1 MNERIEQLREALLK
15 KYSAKQHNR
24 LANGISFAGVLVS
37 TYEIL
42 SSDMTTL
49 SWNWPLIAL
58 AIFLVAVGSVYQ
70 ALIVRCPVCG
80 DKLKGKATKMMDRCP
95 NCDHDLDKIPQ

>member
-1 MNERIEQLREALLK
+1 MNEKIEQLREALLR
-15 KYSAKQHNR
+15 KYSAKQHNKV
-24 LANGISFAGVLVS
+24 ANGIMFAGVLVN

-42 SSDMTTL
+42 SGDFTSF
-49 SWNWPLIAL
+49 NWPLVA
-58 AIFLVAVGSVYQ
+58 VAVGLVAIGAVYQ

-80 DKLKGKATKMMDRCP
+80 DKLKGKAHKMMDRCP

>member
-1 MNERIEQLREALLK
+1 MNEKIENLRKILLH

-24 LANGISFAGVLVS
+24 IANGIMFAGVIVN

-42 SSDMTTL
+42 NDFTSF
-49 SWNWPLIAL
+49 NWPLVAL
-58 AIFLVAVGSVYQ
+58 AVGLVIIGAVYQ

-80 DKLKGKATKMMDRCP
+80 DKLKGKGSKMMDRCP
-95 NCDHDLDKIPQ
+95 NCNHDLDKIPQ

>member
-1 MNERIEQLREALLK
+1 MIENLREMLLS
-15 KYSAKQHNR
+15 KYSAKTHNKI
-24 LANGISFAGVLVS
+24 ANGIMMAGVLVN

-42 SSDMTTL
+42 QNFTSF
-49 SWNWPLIAL
+49 NWTMVGISVG
-58 AIFLVAVGSVYQ
+58 LVAIGAVYQ

-95 NCDHDLDKIPQ
+95 NCNHDLVVIPN